1 MAGNLMRHLARV
13 LVVGGGVGG
22 PAAAIRLAEAGV
34 SVDLVDIEENWGAAG
49 AGVTLSSLTCRALC
63 DLGFADTLMEHG
75 HLHDGLTMCDPV
87 GNVIQVHKTPRLFSP
102 DVPGEGGVMRPV
114 LHDMMVARMAEL
126 GVSTRT
132 GTSVT
137 ALSQDDTGV
146 DVTFT
151 DGSSGRY
158 DFVIGADGLFS
169 KTRDMVMPDAPEP
182 SYTGQVCWRAQMPL
196 PPHWDSAKMFMGP
209 VKVGFTPYSKDMM
222 YLFLL
227 ENVAEKPFYEE
238 AELLPKLR
246 QLLMPFGG
254 ELAEIRDA
262 MDEDTPIMARALDS
276 ILLEQDWYVGRV
288 LLIGDAAHA
297 TTPHLASGAGM
308 AVEDAIVLVEELDK
322 AETLEAGLQAFMAR
336 RLPRGKLV
344 VGNSLELGRLEQ
356 AGAGMDKIGPLMGA
370 SLAAIAQPY

>member
-49 AGVTLSSLTCRALC
+49 TGVTLSSLTCRALC